1 MIYTI
6 GHSNHPIEKFIELL
20 QAYKV
25 ETIVEVRSVPK
36 SSYSTHFNKPN
47 LIYELS
53 QFHIQYS
60 GMLMKMLG
68 GRPEDTSVLNS
79 DNKIDEALIEKKEWY
94 KDGIKKLI
102 SLSKES
108 KIAIMCSE
116 ENPKNCHRG
125 YIISHALLK
134 KGEEV
139 HHIRGDGSLQKASY
153 ISKQVTLF

>member
-53 QFHIQYS
+53 QYNIQYS

-79 DNKIDEALIEKKEWY
+79 DNKIDEAFIEKKEWY

-125 YIISHALLK
+125 YIISHTLLK
-134 KGEEV
+134 EGEEV